1 MAEDNVMSTIQAL
14 AHEEHEL
21 LERESR
27 GKLSDEE
34 RERLRSIE
42 LRLDQCWDL
51 LRQRRARRAAGLDP
65 KEARVRDVDTVEHY
79 RQ

>member
-1 MAEDNVMSTIQAL
+1 MSQDDVITDIQTL

-21 LERESR
+21 REREGR
-27 GKLSDEE
+27 GEISDEE

-42 LRLDQCWDL
+42 IRLDQCWDF
-51 LRQRRARRAAGLDP
+51 LRQRRARLRAGGDP
-65 KEARVRDVDTVEHY
+65 DEARVRDVDTVEHY

>member
-1 MAEDNVMSTIQAL
+1 MAENNVMSTIQAL

-34 RERLRSIE
+34 RERLHSIE

>member
-1 MAEDNVMSTIQAL
+1 MGEDDVMSNIQSL

-21 LERESR
+21 RERESR
-27 GKLSDEE
+27 GEISDDE

-42 LRLDQCWDL
+42 FRLDQCWDL
-51 LRQRRARRAAGLDP
+51 LRQRRARLSAGLDP
-65 KEARVRDVDTVEHY
+65 RDARVRDVDTVEHY